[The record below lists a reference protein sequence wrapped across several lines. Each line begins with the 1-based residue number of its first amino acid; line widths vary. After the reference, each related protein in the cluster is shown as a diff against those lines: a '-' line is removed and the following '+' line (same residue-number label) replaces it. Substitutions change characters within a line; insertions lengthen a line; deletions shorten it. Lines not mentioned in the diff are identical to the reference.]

1 MQKAWQR
8 RLSTVRGKTKVENP
22 LVLSGTKNKEKGPEG
37 LFLWPE
43 NGLERKHVTF
53 KLSEQT
59 YEELRFMK
67 TA

>member
-22 LVLSGTKNKEKGPEG
+22 LVLSGNKNKEKGPEG
-37 LFLWPE
+37 LFSWPE